1 MVSDRAWPPRVAG
14 QFSSVAVKRAGPSSL
29 LSKMTAAAP
38 ARLRLTRAMRL
49 RQRGDFA
56 RLKQQGHR
64 LVRGC
69 LVLNWLELPAGAQT
83 RFAVIT
89 TRKLG
94 NAVVRNR
101 CRRLL
106 RECFRLH
113 RLALLRPVEMV
124 LIARQSMVGQN
135 FSVVEQT
142 YLGALREAKL
152 IG

>member
-1 MVSDRAWPPRVAG
+1 MNPG
-14 QFSSVAVKRAGPSSL
+14 
-29 LSKMTAAAP
+29 AP
-38 ARLRLTRAMRL
+38 ARLRLTRAMRI
-49 RQRGDFA
+49 RHGRDFA
-56 RLKQQGHR
+56 RLKQHGRQLAQG
-64 LVRGC
+64 G
-69 LVLNWLELPAGAQT
+69 LVLNWLELPEDAPS

-94 NAVVRNR
+94 NAVIRNR

-124 LIARQSMVGQN
+124 LIARQSMVAQN